1 VIYDIFPIRT
11 GQLPTALQ
19 RRVRLALRRG
29 AALLAIATLVF
40 VTSAS
45 SLIDGIDS
53 NGSPDHFEVPGGP
66 LSQHSVHNHAFCAVL
81 GATPVLPGGAP
92 RTAVAAGGETR
103 FLLMQTG
110 ATPVGVTRTTCRS
123 RAPPRL

>member
-66 LSQHSVHNHAFCAVL
+66 LS
-81 GATPVLPGGAP
+81 
-92 RTAVAAGGETR
+92 AVAAGGETR